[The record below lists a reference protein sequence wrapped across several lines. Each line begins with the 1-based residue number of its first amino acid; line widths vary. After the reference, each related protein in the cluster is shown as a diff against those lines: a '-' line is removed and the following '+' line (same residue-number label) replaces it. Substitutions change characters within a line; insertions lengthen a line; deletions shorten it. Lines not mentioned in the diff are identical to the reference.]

1 MRYRK
6 KQVVIDALQ
15 WTGQNHRDMWEFL
28 GGSPDKFIEPMQA
41 FGVCCHI

>member
-6 KQVVIDALQ
+6 KPVVIDALQ

-28 GGSPDKFIEPMQA
+28 GGSPDKFIEPSVFA
-41 FGVCCHI
+41 ATYEPA